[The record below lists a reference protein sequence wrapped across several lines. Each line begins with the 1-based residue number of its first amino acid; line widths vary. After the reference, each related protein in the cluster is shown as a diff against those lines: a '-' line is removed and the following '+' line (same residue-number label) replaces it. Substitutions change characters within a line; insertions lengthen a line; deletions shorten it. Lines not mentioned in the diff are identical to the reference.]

1 MTMEVAESSAKY
13 LARTAHQPSEVG
25 PIPADWSVVPLHAI
39 AKVTSGKRLPMGHF
53 VGDRVT
59 AHPYIR
65 VTDMRIGT
73 VALDD
78 IKYVPD
84 EAYPPITNY
93 RIFKADLFI
102 SVAGTLGVVGK
113 IPDALDGANLT
124 ENADRIS
131 EIRCDRDYL
140 MYILLSPVIQ
150 DVIESEQTVGAQPK
164 LALARIRKFSIPL
177 PPTAT
182 EQRAIATALSDVDAL
197 ISGLERLIAK
207 KRDIKQ
213 AAMQQLLTGQTRLP
227 GFSGGWEVKR
237 LADVGDCLRGVAYRG
252 DADLFPHDTG
262 QTKRL
267 LRSNNVQNATVV
279 ATDVQFV
286 NSACVSEHQILR
298 AGDVLICMANG
309 SKALVGKAGYFDRDD
324 GFEYTFGA
332 FMGVFRCTDVAER
345 RFVFYLFQTS
355 RYRDYINNLLAGS
368 SINNLTPASVMSLE
382 FSLPEKAE
390 QTAIAT
396 VLSDMDAE
404 LSAVESHLAKT
415 RAIKQGMMQELLTGR
430 TRLV

>member
-1 MTMEVAESSAKY
+1 MELNSDRTLTEFGLIPFTWRICSFGEVFSITAGGDVDLERTRDLHDNQFPYPVYSNALVNSGLYGYSS
-13 LARTAHQPSEVG
+13 LARH
-25 PIPADWSVVPLHAI
+25 PADSITITAR
-39 AKVTSGKRLPMGHF
+39 GM
-53 VGDRVT
+53 VGS
-59 AHPYIR
+59 A
-65 VTDMRIGT
+65 
-73 VALDD
+73 
-78 IKYVPD
+78 
-84 EAYPPITNY
+84 NY
-93 RIFKADLFI
+93 RDHAYTAIGRVLVLQSKQSYDGRFFAAFI
-102 SVAGTLGVVGK
+102 NS
-113 IPDALDGANLT
+113 
-124 ENADRIS
+124 RIS
-131 EIRCDRDYL
+131 FANESTGVPQLTAPQVSTYSL
-140 MYILLSPVIQ
+140 PV
-150 DVIESEQTVGAQPK
+150 P
-164 LALARIRKFSIPL
+164 PL
-177 PPTAT
+177 V

-197 ISGLERLIAK
+197 IAGLERLVAK

-213 AAMQQLLTGQTRLP
+213 SAMQQLLTGQTRLP
-227 GFSGGWEVKR
+227 GFSGEWVVKR

-252 DADLFPHDTG
+252 DADLFAHDTG

-286 NSACVSEHQILR
+286 NSACVSEPQILR
-298 AGDVLICMANG
+298 SGDVLICMANG
-309 SKALVGKAGYFDRDD
+309 SKALVGKAGYFDRED

-396 VLSDMDAE
+396 VLSDMDVDLTA
-404 LSAVESHLAKT
+404 LESRLAKT

>member
-1 MTMEVAESSAKY
+1 MWRGELPVAYYNSNLMRLEFNADICSSEYANFA
-13 LARTAHQPSEVG
+13 LNTSRS
-25 PIPADWSVVPLHAI
+25 I
-39 AKVTSGKRLPMGHF
+39 AKLRALAT
-53 VGDRVT
+53 
-59 AHPYIR
+59 
-65 VTDMRIGT
+65 GT
-73 VALDD
+73 
-78 IKYVPD
+78 
-84 EAYPPITNY
+84 T
-93 RIFKADLFI
+93 
-102 SVAGTLGVVGK
+102 SVAAIYTRDLLGMPFIV
-113 IPDALDGANLT
+113 PP
-124 ENADRIS
+124 
-131 EIRCDRDYL
+131 
-140 MYILLSPVIQ
+140 LS
-150 DVIESEQTVGAQPK
+150 
-164 LALARIRKFSIPL
+164 
-177 PPTAT
+177 
-182 EQRAIATALSDVDAL
+182 EQRAIANALSDMDAL
-197 ISGLERLIAK
+197 LDGVDRLIDK
-207 KRDIKQ
+207 KHAVKQ
-213 AAMQQLLTGQTRLP
+213 ATMQQLLTGQTRLP
-227 GFSGGWEVKR
+227 GFSGEWVVKR

-252 DADLFPHDTG
+252 DADLFAHDTG

-286 NSACVSEHQILR
+286 NSACVSEPQILR
-298 AGDVLICMANG
+298 SGDVLICMANG
-309 SKALVGKAGYFDRDD
+309 SKALVGKAGYFDRED

-396 VLSDMDAE
+396 VLSDMDAD
-404 LSAVESHLAKT
+404 LTALESRLAKT

>member
-1 MTMEVAESSAKY
+1 MALNNGAMCLPESGGAGQNEWIPCVLGEDIVLLSGHHILAQHCNTNGDGVPY
-13 LARTAHQPSEVG
+13 LTG
-25 PIPADWSVVPLHAI
+25 PADFSDGAI
-39 AKVTSGKRLPMGHF
+39 RHTKFTDRPTTLCKPGDVLVTVKGSG
-53 VGDRVT
+53 
-59 AHPYIR
+59 
-65 VTDMRIGT
+65 
-73 VALDD
+73 
-78 IKYVPD
+78 
-84 EAYPPITNY
+84 
-93 RIFKADLFI
+93 
-102 SVAGTLGVVGK
+102 AGTLVIADDVYCISRQLMAVRVRDWDSKFVFYTLAQTASRFQVASTGL
-113 IPDALDGANLT
+113 IPGLSRSD
-124 ENADRIS
+124 
-131 EIRCDRDYL
+131 
-140 MYILLSPVIQ
+140 ILGLPFLLPSIA
-150 DVIESEQTVGAQPK
+150 EQH
-164 LALARIRKFSIPL
+164 
-177 PPTAT
+177 
-182 EQRAIATALSDVDAL
+182 AIATALSDVDAL
-197 ISGLERLIAK
+197 IAGLERLIAK

-227 GFSGGWEVKR
+227 GFSGEWEVTR

-286 NSACVSEHQILR
+286 NSACVSEPQILR
-298 AGDVLICMANG
+298 SGDVLICMANG

-396 VLSDMDAE
+396 VLSDMDAD
-404 LSAVESHLAKT
+404 LTALESRLAKT

-430 TRLV
+430 TRLVAPGAPQHPGEPT

>member
-1 MTMEVAESSAKY
+1 MSDQAKSLGVVALLQEPSAKY
-13 LARTAHQPSEVG
+13 LASATQKDTEGCGWQTLPLGRVLKFQRGFDLPHRTRRTG
-25 PIPADWSVVPLHAI
+25 PVPVVSSAGTTDFHDVAQALAPGVVTGRYGTIGQLFYLEENFWPLNTTLYVRDFQGNVPKFVYYLLHSFDFGSFSGKSGVPGVNRNDLHAED
-39 AKVTSGKRLPMGHF
+39 VSLPQC
-53 VGDRVT
+53 V
-59 AHPYIR
+59 
-65 VTDMRIGT
+65 
-73 VALDD
+73 
-78 IKYVPD
+78 
-84 EAYPPITNY
+84 E
-93 RIFKADLFI
+93 
-102 SVAGTLGVVGK
+102 
-113 IPDALDGANLT
+113 
-124 ENADRIS
+124 
-131 EIRCDRDYL
+131 
-140 MYILLSPVIQ
+140 
-150 DVIESEQTVGAQPK
+150 
-164 LALARIRKFSIPL
+164 
-177 PPTAT
+177 

-197 ISGLERLIAK
+197 IAGLERLIAK

-227 GFSGGWEVKR
+227 GFSGEWEAKR

-396 VLSDMDAE
+396 VLSDMDAN
-404 LSAVESHLAKT
+404 LTALESRLAKT

-430 TRLV
+430 TRLI